1 MEDGDP
7 IPLEQ
12 LEYASGLEKAYGI
25 TDELHRFYSDQ
36 QKRLSRFDAMPSASA
51 DPALLELVE
60 RGRAYLAQ
68 RGFRPTDQG
77 NVFETLRTDF
87 VRTTTALEGNTLSA
101 EEVARVLEDDAVIP
115 GKPLREHVEVVDAA
129 QTFDATVKAVEEGR
143 ELDLSLVKELHRIVA
158 EHLEDWEPG
167 ELRYDQRYVTGAA
180 AYPPPPGMIEG
191 LLTRLI
197 AWYREDRL
205 WNAPH
210 VSIWCSKTY
219 IPSKTAT
226 DAWGGWC

>member
-1 MEDGDP
+1 M
-7 IPLEQ
+7 
-12 LEYASGLEKAYGI
+12 
-25 TDELHRFYSDQ
+25 
-36 QKRLSRFDAMPSASA
+36 
-51 DPALLELVE
+51 
-60 RGRAYLAQ
+60 
-68 RGFRPTDQG
+68 
-77 NVFETLRTDF
+77 
-87 VRTTTALEGNTLSA
+87 
-101 EEVARVLEDDAVIP
+101 LEDDAVIP

-197 AWYREDRL
+197 AWYRENRL